1 MTDGRLIAYIRSV
14 SSVTRR
20 WNHLSDDQKRRV
32 LMVMQ
37 TMEALS
43 AEAVIKAI
51 GKVRRAK

>member
-32 LMVMQ
+32 LMVMP